1 MYIGGK
7 EREKNRTII
16 RAAHGRVAPEGVNE
30 KMLTIRSHQHQP
42 RHEDGGDG
50 RSLLEKVI
58 WKSTL
63 CFCFRRTD
71 SAEKRFFS
79 AVRGLQKEG
88 R

>member
-1 MYIGGK
+1 M
-7 EREKNRTII
+7 N

-42 RHEDGGDG
+42 RHGGDG

-58 WKSTL
+58 WKWNSANG
-63 CFCFRRTD
+63 FCRKAKI
-71 SAEKRFFS
+71 SKA
-79 AVRGLQKEG
+79 ARGLQKEG